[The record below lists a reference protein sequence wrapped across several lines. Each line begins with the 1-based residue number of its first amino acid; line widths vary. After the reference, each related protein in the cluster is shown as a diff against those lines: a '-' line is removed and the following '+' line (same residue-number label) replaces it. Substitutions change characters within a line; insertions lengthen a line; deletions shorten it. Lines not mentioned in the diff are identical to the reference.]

1 MNKNL
6 SETSFIINLL
16 DKMCLIHK
24 FLKQEIINI
33 QTLMNIDNTQMKDI
47 CCREI
52 KSPSD
57 VMY

>member
-33 QTLMNIDNTQMKDI
+33 QTLMNIDNTQMKDY
-47 CCREI
+47 
-52 KSPSD
+52 
-57 VMY
+57 ML

>member
-1 MNKNL
+1 
-6 SETSFIINLL
+6 
-16 DKMCLIHK
+16 MCLIHK

-33 QTLMNIDNTQMKDI
+33 QTLMNIVNTQMKDI
-47 CCREI
+47 CCREM